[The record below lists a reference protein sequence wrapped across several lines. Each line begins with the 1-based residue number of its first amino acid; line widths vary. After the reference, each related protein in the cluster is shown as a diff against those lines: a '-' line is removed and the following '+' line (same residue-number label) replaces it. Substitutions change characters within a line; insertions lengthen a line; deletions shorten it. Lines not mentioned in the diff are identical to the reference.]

1 MNLSYLY
8 KLNFSVLSKII
19 MIWMEEEYKI
29 HKFCFKKGYF
39 DKNTNSF
46 YLVYNYD
53 GYDRVRIINFSR
65 INNQF
70 VIRVYYNFFFLE
82 KCNPFLIFE
91 KVASAIINNIE
102 LISYPL
108 THRHKHM
115 LDIDFKAEV
124 IYCSSL
130 LYYFNNYIVKKS

>member
-19 MIWMEEEYKI
+19 MVWMEEEYKI

-46 YLVYNYD
+46 YLIYNYD
-53 GYDRVRIINFSR
+53 GSDKVRIVNFSR

-70 VIRVYYNFFFLE
+70 VIRMYYNFFSFDKYNL
-82 KCNPFLIFE
+82 FLIFE
-91 KVASAIINNIE
+91 KVASAIINDVE

-108 THRHKHM
+108 NHRHKCG
-115 LDIDFKAEV
+115 LDIDFKSEI
-124 IYCSSL
+124 IYCSAFL
-130 LYYFNNYIVKKS
+130 FYFNNYIVKES